1 MPVNLRVENYRV
13 LRHVDWAPP
22 EGVSVLVGPNGSGK
36 TTLLTVLELLRN
48 AYLRGIPAAID
59 SQGGSWGLRHW
70 ESGPDEPVS
79 AALEV
84 DGLAWEIQLGVRGAS
99 VDERA
104 GERLTRGEEI
114 VLRREPFSDHIL
126 YRGEDWAL
134 TPLNGDLGD
143 ARVALRQ
150 VYEDRRDLD
159 LEPLVTALTG
169 SRVYS
174 LYNLRKLIAYG
185 SRYSTDLYLHP
196 SGENVF
202 TVLRN
207 WIGRRDCREQYQF
220 VLEGLQDA
228 FPDVC
233 EGLEFEAAGQTVTAN
248 VIPPATD
255 RRIPI
260 RFAPNGWLVA
270 LLHLCAVAGAK
281 PGSIVAID
289 ELENALHPYAIRSVT
304 ASLRYW
310 AGVRRLTILL
320 ASHSPVLIDEFK
332 EEPSRVFIMQP
343 GHDRLPVSLTE
354 EFAPDWLAH
363 FSLGELFAH
372 ENFGGPRVDINS

>member
-1 MPVNLRVENYRV
+1 M
-13 LRHVDWAPP
+13 
-22 EGVSVLVGPNGSGK
+22 
-36 TTLLTVLELLRN
+36 
-48 AYLRGIPAAID
+48 
-59 SQGGSWGLRHW
+59 
-70 ESGPDEPVS
+70 
-79 AALEV
+79 
-84 DGLAWEIQLGVRGAS
+84 DGLSWEIQLGVRGAS

-104 GERLTRGEEI
+104 GERLTRGEEV

-134 TPLNGDLGD
+134 SPVNGDLGD

-150 VYEDRRDLD
+150 VYEDRRDLE

-228 FPDVC
+228 FPDFC
-233 EGLEFEAAGQTVTAN
+233 QDLEFEAAGQTVSAN

-310 AGVRRLTILL
+310 ASARQTDDPAGF
-320 ASHSPVLIDEFK
+320 S
-332 EEPSRVFIMQP
+332 
-343 GHDRLPVSLTE
+343 
-354 EFAPDWLAH
+354 FARAH
-363 FSLGELFAH
+363 
-372 ENFGGPRVDINS
+372 R